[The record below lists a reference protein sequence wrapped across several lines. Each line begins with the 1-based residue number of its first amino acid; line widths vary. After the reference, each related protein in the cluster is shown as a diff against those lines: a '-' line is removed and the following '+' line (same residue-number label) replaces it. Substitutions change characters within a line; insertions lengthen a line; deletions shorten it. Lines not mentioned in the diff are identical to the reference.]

1 MFITMVPGAALWPAA
16 MIVWGPGCS
25 TSGHAHDSVQLLLAK
40 RGTLRVRGSDT
51 ERWRHC
57 GGAIVS
63 PRAIHQVKGEGEHIL
78 ISFVDPKCGLGR
90 TLLTYGGPG
99 ITALPD
105 QIVRRWREL
114 LWPSHSDGCFD
125 APQVENWIHAEFLTA
140 RRAAEIHPGINR
152 ALRFLRA
159 KISSTRRFA
168 AVELARVAGLSE
180 SRFTHVFTESLGVPL
195 RPYILW
201 LRLQI
206 ASGELLR
213 DRSATEAA
221 HSAGFSDAAHMSRT
235 FRRMLGT
242 TPKELA
248 AASKLAHG
256 VGPDAGS

>member
-1 MFITMVPGAALWPAA
+1 MFITIVPRAALWPAA

-25 TSGHAHDSVQLLLAK
+25 TSSHAHDSVQLLLAK
-40 RGTLRVRGSDT
+40 CGTLRVRGGDT

-57 GGAIVS
+57 GGAIVT
-63 PRAIHQVKGEGEHIL
+63 PCTIHQVESEGEHIV

-90 TLLTYGGPG
+90 ALLTYGGPG
-99 ITALPD
+99 IAALPD
-105 QIVRRWREL
+105 QIVRRWRDL
-114 LWPSHSDGCFD
+114 LWPTKSGACFD
-125 APQVENWIHAEFLTA
+125 APQVETWIRTEFLTG

-159 KISSTRRFA
+159 EISSTRRLTA
-168 AVELARVAGLSE
+168 AELARVAGLSE

-213 DRSATEAA
+213 DKSATDAA

-242 TPKELA
+242 TPKEFA